1 MNDLVLTDR
10 AALALID
17 EAERALAAVDNPED
31 ADDLWRRVKAV
42 EEAARLARV
51 SEATLV
57 TFRRVQLR
65 AKRRYGE
72 LLGPAENRGPATV
85 TASDGSTEER
95 REARLHRRM
104 ARDLDRDRLGV
115 DTAKHFDDPR
125 ALNGGAVPPP
135 PSVERPSTEKRG
147 PRRSSGRTS

>member
-1 MNDLVLTDR
+1 MTI
-10 AALALID
+10 AALSSFAFLAPFLLVI
-17 EAERALAAVDNPED
+17 AAV
-31 ADDLWRRVKAV
+31 L
-42 EEAARLARV
+42 L
-51 SEATLV
+51 LV
-57 TFRRVQLR
+57 I
-65 AKRRYGE
+65 
-72 LLGPAENRGPATV
+72 
-85 TASDGSTEER
+85 EER